1 MPSAGSAV
9 GLYDRFVLPRL
20 IALAMRAPQLVPFRQ
35 RIGAAAEGRVLELGI
50 GSGLNLPFYGPSAR
64 AVTGV
69 DPSPVLLRLAE
80 ARAAGLGVT
89 LAVRA
94 GPAEDLPFDTGSFD
108 TVVTT
113 WTLCSIGDPHAALA
127 EARRVLRPGGRLL
140 FVEHGLAP
148 DPRVARWQH
157 RLTPAWRHI
166 AGGCH
171 LDRRIDALV
180 GGAGFRI
187 ETVEAAYVGAPR
199 VATYFYSGAAR
210 PL

>member
-1 MPSAGSAV
+1 MS
-9 GLYDRFVLPRL
+9 LYDRFVLPRL
-20 IALAMRAPQLVPFRQ
+20 IALAMRAPQLAAFRQ

-50 GSGLNLPFYGPSAR
+50 GSGLNLPFYGPAVR

-69 DPSPVLLRLAE
+69 DPSPVLLRLA
-80 ARAAGLGVT
+80 AQRAAGLGVT

-94 GPAEDLPFDTGSFD
+94 GPAETLPFDTGSFD

-113 WTLCSIGDPHAALA
+113 WTLCSIGDPHAALR

-148 DPRVARWQH
+148 DPQVARWQH

-180 GGAGFRI
+180 CGAAFRI
-187 ETVEAAYVGAPR
+187 ETMDTAYAGGPR
-199 VATYFYSGAAR
+199 VATYFYAGAAR
-210 PL
+210 PT

>member
-1 MPSAGSAV
+1 M

-35 RIGAAAEGRVLELGI
+35 RIAAAAEGEVLELGI
-50 GSGLNLPFYGPSAR
+50 GSGLNLPFYGPAVR
-64 AVTGV
+64 AVTGL
-69 DPSPVLLRLAE
+69 DPSPALLQLAQTRATGLGKRLAVQ
-80 ARAAGLGVT
+80 AGS
-89 LAVRA
+89 
-94 GPAEDLPFDTGSFD
+94 AEDLPFDAGRFD
-108 TVVTT
+108 TVITT

-157 RLTPAWRHI
+157 RLTPAWRPI

-180 GGAGFRI
+180 GAAGFRI
-187 ETVEAAYVGAPR
+187 ETMEAAYVGGPR

-210 PL
+210 PM

>member
-1 MPSAGSAV
+1 MS
-9 GLYDRFVLPRL
+9 LYDRLILPRL

-50 GSGLNLPFYGPSAR
+50 GSGLNLPFYGPSVR
-64 AVTGV
+64 AVMGI
-69 DPSPVLLRLAE
+69 DPSPALLRLAE
-80 ARAAGLGVT
+80 ARATGLGIAFAVQAGSAER
-89 LAVRA
+89 LA
-94 GPAEDLPFDTGSFD
+94 FDAGSFD
-108 TVVTT
+108 TVITT

-171 LDRRIDALV
+171 LDRPIDALV

-187 ETVEAAYVGAPR
+187 ETMEAAYVGGPR

-210 PL
+210 PI

>member
-1 MPSAGSAV
+1 M

-20 IALAMRAPQLVPFRQ
+20 IALAMRAPQLVAFRR

-50 GSGLNLPFYGPSAR
+50 GSGLNLPFYGPAVR

-80 ARAAGLGVT
+80 ERAAGLGVT

-94 GPAEDLPFDTGSFD
+94 GPAETLPFDTGSFD

-113 WTLCSIGDPHAALA
+113 WTLCSIGDPHAALR
-127 EARRVLRPGGRLL
+127 EAGRVLRPGGRLL

-148 DPRVARWQH
+148 DPRVAHWQH

-180 GGAGFRI
+180 SGAAFRI
-187 ETVEAAYVGAPR
+187 ETMETAYMGRPR
-199 VATYFYSGAAR
+199 LATYFYSGAAR
-210 PL
+210 RI